1 MAPGYFWSAQHIP
14 HGSGPQQV
22 PDAAFIAHARTDLP
36 RALAELDK
44 ADARIAELERQLAQS
59 DAVISTLDVRRLVF
73 AHPIDS
79 PISPHWASVS
89 EAIER
94 HRARL
99 GAKTREEE
107 AP

>member
-1 MAPGYFWSAQHIP
+1 MSDDEVCGECE
-14 HGSGPQQV
+14 GSGKQYHPPQ
-22 PDAAFIAHARTDLP
+22 
-36 RALAELDK
+36 DK

-94 HRARL
+94 HRVRVTVKAE
-99 GAKTREEE
+99 GK
-107 AP
+107 P